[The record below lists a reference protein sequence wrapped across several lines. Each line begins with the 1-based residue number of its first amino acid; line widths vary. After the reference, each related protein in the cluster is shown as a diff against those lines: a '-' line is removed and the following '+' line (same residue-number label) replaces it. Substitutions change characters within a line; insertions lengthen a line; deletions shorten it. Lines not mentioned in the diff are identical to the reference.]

1 MKTVTALQA
10 RPHLTGHRID
20 LSWQNPLP
28 ADFEPGISLTG
39 IRIVR
44 RQRTFAESA
53 EIDGDGELLQD
64 GNIVYNGTII
74 SHFSD
79 QNLSPQTT
87 YYYTLFTLDSTG
99 SIHTDPQARVA
110 CFATQNHNLAAQLYQ
125 LLPAVH
131 QRYDTPLDTAQQV
144 ALQTTNPALAQALNA
159 LPPPLKNRGQ
169 LWRFLQ
175 ATAAPLDVMRSL
187 AEGLPQLH
195 QPDSVRPE
203 FLPSLAHWLGWDL
216 DQTLPLFSQRNEVR
230 FAPHLYR
237 QVSTVPSLRSLV
249 TRYTGWYTQ
258 VAEFEQ
264 QIIRTNLPAQLNIF
278 ALVAGSE
285 PNQWHSP
292 TNAALALG
300 FTEDNASA
308 TGTSTTTAQ
317 LTGTESEPF
326 VLTPG
331 MELTITAD
339 GRVPNG
345 VTFLPGDFVDMGAA
359 TANEVV
365 TVLNRIF
372 SEVTATAVAG
382 QIRLQ
387 SHTVGDNSA
396 LQIGQ
401 SGAALVSLEGA
412 PRGRLSPVMD
422 NLNHLQLFYET
433 VTPLAEATTAAAL
446 QQLQGTH
453 SPTGPIAGETATPLI
468 SPQQSPYRP
477 STPQGEIHYKSFR
490 SGQWGEAQPLTRLSE
505 GAAGH
510 PTAVV
515 LPDGRL
521 WVAWVRHP
529 DTTAGQ
535 LEFTLGEPVPPQPAR
550 LVSQQPGPYTL
561 SPGMGLAFRV
571 NGNRL
576 VGVQFTAA
584 DLSQATVETVR
595 TVLNTQLTGIVSAVA
610 ENGRLVLETPTAGG
624 DQRLELLLSLSSAA
638 TALGFDQRNSVATGT
653 WGDAITWEP
662 ATTIGAAPPGHHRD
676 LAAVVD
682 GNDQV
687 WLFWSTHTGRRW
699 SIVTAQW
706 DSAAPPETA
715 WSPIEPLA
723 ETAGG
728 NREPYAILDT
738 ANRIWL
744 FWSQRQTG
752 PGPESWTLRR
762 RVFDPGTT
770 SWGPEVAITVLPAGT
785 QVSDRTPQAIRLA
798 GDNFQ
803 LFFQSNRNGG
813 SDLWSATVT
822 ADPTNI
828 TPVEPVAITNG
839 PTLDSAPAP
848 VQMPEGHL
856 WLLYRSDRSVPLS
869 QIANR
874 PMVALNNRTIQ
885 PNTGSTAPN
894 HNISQSFRRP
904 DTGTL
909 KRFAGAN
916 SVVLADI
923 ARIQRQRQWDDLLSY
938 TPQKPDGESLTD
950 GELYTRGTIGLYL
963 SRNIPDSPLSREKVE
978 RLKAVLENFL
988 PINVRVVVIL
998 APRVDIEYLYP
1009 PGEDIEER
1017 YQDQYPFV
1025 DYYSGLADA
1034 TDLDLP
1040 DWVLLLSNS
1049 IDQVSA
1055 DPTDLT
1061 TLRDRTHFPPYLPP
1075 NDDPNDS

>member
-10 RPHLTGHRID
+10 KPHLAGHRID
-20 LSWQNPLP
+20 LSWQNPL
-28 ADFEPGISLTG
+28 AAEFEPGISLVG
-39 IRIVR
+39 IQIVR
-44 RQRTFAESA
+44 RQRTFTEASD
-53 EIDGDGELLQD
+53 IGGDGELLAD
-64 GNIVYNGTII
+64 GQIVYNGAII

-99 SIHTDPQARVA
+99 SIHTDLQARVA
-110 CFATQNHNLAAQLYQ
+110 CFSTQNYNLATQLYK

-131 QRYDTPLDTAQQV
+131 QRYDTPLDAAQQV
-144 ALQTTNPALAQALNA
+144 TLQTTNPALAQALDT
-159 LPPPLKNRGQ
+159 LPPQLKNRGQ

-175 ATAAPLDVMRSL
+175 ATASPLDMMRSL

-195 QPDSVRPE
+195 QPDIVRPE
-203 FLPSLAHWLGWDL
+203 FLPALAQWMGWDL
-216 DQTLPLFSQRNEVR
+216 DQTLPLFSQRNEVQ

-237 QVSTVPSLRSLV
+237 QVSTIPSLRSLV

-278 ALVAGSE
+278 ALVAGTE

-300 FTEDNASA
+300 FIEDNAST
-308 TGTSTTTAQ
+308 TGTASTAAQ
-317 LTGTESEPF
+317 LTSTASEPF

-359 TANEVV
+359 VATEVV
-365 TVLNRIF
+365 AVLNRTF
-372 SEVTATAVAG
+372 SEVTATAVDG

-387 SHTVGDNSA
+387 SHTVGDSSA

-401 SGAALVSLEGA
+401 SVAALVSLEGA
-412 PRGRLSPVMD
+412 PRGRLSPVTD
-422 NLNHLQLFYET
+422 SLNHLRLFYET
-433 VTPLAEATTAAAL
+433 VTPLTEATTAAAL
-446 QQLQGTH
+446 QQLQGNPIG
-453 SPTGPIAGETATPLI
+453 SIAGETATPNLQ
-468 SPQQSPYRP
+468 SSPYRP
-477 STPQGEIHYKSFR
+477 ATPQGEIHYKSFR
-490 SGQWGEAQPLTRLSE
+490 SGQWGEAQPLTHLSE

-515 LPDGRL
+515 LPDDRL
-521 WVAWVRHP
+521 WVAWVRYP
-529 DTTAGQ
+529 DTASGQ
-535 LEFTLGEPVPPQPAR
+535 LEFILGQPAPPQPAR
-550 LVSQQPGPYTL
+550 LVSQKSGPYTL
-561 SPGMGLAFRV
+561 SPGMSLVFRV

-576 VGVQFTAA
+576 VGVQFSGA
-584 DLSQATVETVR
+584 DLSQATAEAVR
-595 TVLNTQLTGIVSAVA
+595 TVLNTQLTSVSAVA
-610 ENGRLVLETPTAGG
+610 ENGRLVLETPASGG
-624 DQRLELLLSLSSAA
+624 DQRLELVLSLSSAA
-638 TALGFDQRNSVATGT
+638 AALGFDQRNSVATGT
-653 WGDAITWEP
+653 WGDAITWQP
-662 ATTIGAAPPGHHRD
+662 VTATGDPGRHSD
-676 LAAVVD
+676 LAAVVAGD
-682 GNDQV
+682 GRV

-706 DSAAPPETA
+706 NSAAPPETA

-744 FWSQRQTG
+744 FWSQRQVG
-752 PGPESWTLRR
+752 SGPESWTLRR

-770 SWGPEVAITVLPAGT
+770 SWGPEVAVTVPPPVNS
-785 QVSDRTPQAIRLA
+785 QVRDLTPQAIRLE
-798 GDNFQ
+798 DNNFQ

-813 SDLWSATVT
+813 SDLWSATVI
-822 ADPTNI
+822 ADPTNT
-828 TPVEPVAITNG
+828 TPIEPVAITTG

-848 VQMPEGHL
+848 VQMPEGAL
-856 WLLYRSDRSVPLS
+856 WLLYRSDRSVSLS

-874 PMVALNNRTIQ
+874 PMVALNHRIIQ
-885 PNTGSTAPN
+885 PNTGSTTPN
-894 HNISQSFRRP
+894 SNTSQSFRRP

-916 SVVLADI
+916 SIVLADI

-938 TPQKPDGESLTD
+938 TPQKPDGGLLAND
-950 GELYTRGTIGLYL
+950 DLYTRGTIGLYL
-963 SRNIPDSPLSREKVE
+963 SRTIPDSPLSREKVE

-1025 DYYSGLADA
+1025 DYYSGLTDA

-1075 NDDPNDS
+1075 NNEPDDS